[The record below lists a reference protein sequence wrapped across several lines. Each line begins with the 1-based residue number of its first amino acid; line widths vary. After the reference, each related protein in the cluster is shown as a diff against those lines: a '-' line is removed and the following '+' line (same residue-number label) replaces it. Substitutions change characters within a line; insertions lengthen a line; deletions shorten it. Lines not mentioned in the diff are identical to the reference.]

1 MNLPAYMAKQ
11 IREVYFGGNWTDV
24 NLKQTLTGVTWQ
36 QAITKVFNFNTI
48 AALIYHINYFTVAVV
63 KVLEGGPLTSSDKYS
78 FDLPPVQSEE
88 DWENLQNKNG
98 RDTERLAELVE
109 IFPAE
114 RLNEDFTDPKY
125 GSYYKNIQGIIEH
138 AHYHLGQIV
147 LIKKMVLQLPK
158 QEDL

>member
-1 MNLPAYMAKQ
+1 MAKQ